1 MSEAG
6 EFQIIEQ
13 FFTYPSFGAWK
24 SQGVGDDCAIIDT
37 GAGRLAVTCDMTA
50 LGTHFFP
57 DADPEDVGY
66 KALAVNLSDLAAAGA
81 VPRAFF
87 LSIGLPRRDDGWL
100 ADFSRGLMAL
110 AHESGCALLGGDTTR
125 TPEIDG
131 RHAPATISITAMG
144 DLPAGMGLT
153 RSGAQPGD
161 DIWVSGT
168 VGDAYAALMCRW
180 GRWQVMPDAEPRLFA
195 RMDRPTPRIALGQ
208 ALLGAATACADI
220 SDGLLADLDH
230 ILTRSGVSAE
240 IEWERIPLS
249 PVLSTLTVARQHE
262 AALAGGDDYEL
273 IFTAPPA
280 AAERIFEAGLL
291 SNTPVSRIGR
301 ILEREETGAQLGTTI
316 MVENLF
322 FNVPV
327 RYKFLKQD
335 ATEFKYIKD
344 WIQKAAL
351 SIPSISFKLINEGKV
366 CFQSNGNGKIEDVI
380 YSIYGKE
387 IKENLVKVNFEEDD
401 VKVTGVIG
409 NTMVARD
416 SRKDQ
421 ILFLNKRNIKN
432 QVLINSADQAFK
444 GSTGIGAG
452 ERASNC

>member
-180 GRWQVMPDAEPRLFA
+180 G
-195 RMDRPTPRIALGQ
+195 
-208 ALLGAATACADI
+208 
-220 SDGLLADLDH
+220 
-230 ILTRSGVSAE
+230 
-240 IEWERIPLS
+240 
-249 PVLSTLTVARQHE
+249 
-262 AALAGGDDYEL
+262 
-273 IFTAPPA
+273 
-280 AAERIFEAGLL
+280 
-291 SNTPVSRIGR
+291 IGR
-301 ILEREETGAQLGTTI
+301 GSCRER
-316 MVENLF
+316 V
-322 FNVPV
+322 
-327 RYKFLKQD
+327 
-335 ATEFKYIKD
+335 
-344 WIQKAAL
+344 
-351 SIPSISFKLINEGKV
+351 
-366 CFQSNGNGKIEDVI
+366 
-380 YSIYGKE
+380 
-387 IKENLVKVNFEEDD
+387 
-401 VKVTGVIG
+401 
-409 NTMVARD
+409 
-416 SRKDQ
+416 
-421 ILFLNKRNIKN
+421 
-432 QVLINSADQAFK
+432 
-444 GSTGIGAG
+444 
-452 ERASNC
+452 